1 MKIIKGIGG
10 APGLV
15 HGELVYFEKS
25 GGGERTD
32 FDTAVQKTL
41 ESVRRSYKETLRE
54 LGEENAKIFSAYEML
69 LEDSMLTDP
78 IKAEIENG
86 AAAEEAIKSITEA
99 MAKILKSKNNEYT
112 SYYRPWKP
120 IKG

>member
-25 GGGERTD
+25 VGGERTD

-54 LGEENAKIFSAYEML
+54 LGEEKCQNFFGI
-69 LEDSMLTDP
+69 
-78 IKAEIENG
+78 
-86 AAAEEAIKSITEA
+86 
-99 MAKILKSKNNEYT
+99 
-112 SYYRPWKP
+112 
-120 IKG
+120 